1 MNKNAGPHPTA
12 FERAALIGQPFTLA
26 NLSMPISGTLT
37 CNCGGPDT
45 ALVIVASA
53 PVTCPCCHKT
63 FVVAFNPQN
72 GQLTV
77 AIGHLEEK
85 DPS

>member
-1 MNKNAGPHPTA
+1 MNQQHQPTA

-26 NLSMPISGTLT
+26 NISIPINGTLT

-45 ALVIVASA
+45 VLGVVASA

-85 DPS
+85 DAS